1 MTTLKRPQ
9 TQPDPNEAYLPV
21 RGGINAYTKSL
32 NETTDTPISDF
43 YKERKVAHTLKQVE
57 VKGYTRYR
65 KHPEIVDIQ
74 IITDDK
80 GNKLI
85 TPKTIKATVPKPDD
99 LIDYEAIKK
108 KLVAHTKEVKEYY
121 KGLMASSV
129 YLTKTVYYTVPPN
142 NSPEFEAMASCFR
155 AERVDV
161 PKEYGHGGAIMAK
174 INLKKKDKLLSL
186 IKEQPQKT
194 GYTLNVLY
202 EANTDTD
209 LTLTPRTDDQAGY
222 LASTIPVKKVE
233 RYTLLVELVEKCGI
247 TPEGMTRQTL
257 NVDGKEHGLTDTH
270 AIVERI
276 LTDALVFMLEDYA
289 SKELEKRKVVNVRN
303 PEAHTVVGKP
313 TIGGIMDILQNNA
326 EKQIETILNQTR
338 TIEELREQ
346 NGIETYLDDKTAF
359 PIFDI
364 QNDKKTRAKAIKY
377 YMAMQ
382 LRALVGFDKWKKEH
396 PDEKSVVLS
405 DLAKYT
411 LWAKEVESGKGLKPE
426 HRQQLING
434 LDMAGHF
441 AYKYIVGKKRYKDS
455 NGKWQYAYERKYIY
469 LLTRLKGDKVNEKT
483 GTILSVDVDYDP
495 DYLKALS
502 YNLGVALDNLENV
515 KTETAV
521 VIGGYLCERFVANQT
536 KVVEKGEPIRTTV
549 NNLCKVGCIFDVN
562 PTTRCKTIIKA
573 LDELEQA
580 GVIAKW
586 KTAVGGK
593 NITNYDKDTLSLDI
607 WAKDPQDTYI
617 TQSQNRALKA
627 SKEVYQKEWYNA
639 IKQLHN
645 PNKYYTTPQALANAL
660 EITKE
665 QLDLYLGGEEIP
677 DEVGERAVAL
687 KQEWDGR

>member
-9 TQPDPNEAYLPV
+9 QQPDPNEAYIPV
-21 RGGINAYTKSL
+21 RGGINAYARSL
-32 NETTDTPISDF
+32 NETTDTPIGDF
-43 YKERKVAHTLKQVE
+43 YKPSKVLKSLKQVD
-57 VKGYTRYR
+57 VSGYTRYP
-65 KHPEIVDIQ
+65 KVANPVDLHIAV
-74 IITDDK
+74 DDK
-80 GNKLI
+80 GNKII
-85 TPKTIKATVPKPDD
+85 TPQTLTIKLKEPNE
-99 LIDYEAIKK
+99 LIDYDAIKK
-108 KLVAHTKEVKEYY
+108 KLVSHPKDVKAYY
-121 KGLMASSV
+121 EGLMSSSV
-129 YLTKTVYYTVPPN
+129 FLTKTVFHLLPPD
-142 NSPEFEAMASCFR
+142 NSPEFKAMASCFR
-155 AERVDV
+155 AEIMVD
-161 PKEYGHGGAIMAK
+161 EHGGGGYKLTKVNPKK
-174 INLKKKDKLLSL
+174 IDRLLGL
-186 IKEQPQKT
+186 IQAQPQKT

-209 LTLTPRTDDQAGY
+209 LSVTPRPDDQIGY
-222 LASTIPVKKVE
+222 FASSIPVRKVE
-233 RYTLLVELVEKCGI
+233 RYTLLLDLVEKCGI
-247 TPEGMTRQTL
+247 KPEGMTRQTL
-257 NVDGKEHGLTDTH
+257 NMGGVERALTDTH
-270 AIVERI
+270 AIVEHI

-289 SKELEKRKVVNVRN
+289 SKELEKRNVVNVRN
-303 PEAHTVVGKP
+303 PDKHTIIGKP
-313 TIGGIMDILQNNA
+313 TLGGIMDILQNNA
-326 EKQIETILNQTR
+326 EKQIETILNQTK

-396 PDEKSVVLS
+396 PNEKSVVLS

-441 AYKYIVGKKRYKDS
+441 AYKYIVGKSRYKDK
-455 NGKWQYAYERKYIY
+455 NGKWQTTYERKYIY
-469 LLTRLKGDKVNEKT
+469 LLTRLKGDKINEKT
-483 GTILSVDVDYDP
+483 GTIMSVDVDYDP

-549 NNLCKVGCIFDVN
+549 TNLCKVGCIFDVN
-562 PTTRCKTIIKA
+562 PTTRCKTIAKA

-586 KTAVGGK
+586 QTQVGGK

-607 WAKDPQDTYI
+607 WAKNPTEVYI
-617 TQSQNRALKA
+617 TKNQNKALKA
-627 SKEVYQKEWYNA
+627 SKEIYQREWLTA
-639 IKQLHN
+639 LKQLHN
-645 PNKYYTTPQALANAL
+645 PNKYYKTPETLAKDL

-665 QLDLYLGGEEIP
+665 QLDIYLGGEEIP
-677 DEVGERAVAL
+677 DEIGEQIIAL